1 MLTSRTVNH
10 GFEFIIVSL
19 FLACLPRGRLIM
31 GLSLLL
37 LVYFLRAYLAVNHG
51 FEFIIVSLFL
61 EDG

>member
-1 MLTSRTVNH
+1 MGLSLLLLVYFLRASRTVNH

-37 LVYFLRAYLAVNHG
+37 LVYFLRAYL
-51 FEFIIVSLFL
+51 

>member
-1 MLTSRTVNH
+1 MGLSLLLLVYFSRTVNH

-37 LVYFLRAYLAVNHG
+37 LVYFLRAYL
-51 FEFIIVSLFL
+51 